1 MLAAG
6 RFVPICQVCH
16 KKSPPSCS
24 YPNMQCLNDLNG
36 TPDEFQPYLTS
47 PSLSPRSCEDQG
59 WLCSLGMHHTK
70 TKSPFPPEKKMPRHR
85 WVRLRIVYSFNP
97 TGSLSSF
104 SLIKIATLDL
114 FGGILHFQTISM
126 TYADGP
132 CPANSMCSHHLFQD
146 LGTAWEKTSLTGK
159 NHMFWWMLS
168 ETDMFLGQYG
178 FTEMCV

>member
-1 MLAAG
+1 
-6 RFVPICQVCH
+6 
-16 KKSPPSCS
+16 
-24 YPNMQCLNDLNG
+24 
-36 TPDEFQPYLTS
+36 
-47 PSLSPRSCEDQG
+47 
-59 WLCSLGMHHTK
+59 
-70 TKSPFPPEKKMPRHR
+70 MPRHR

-168 ETDMFLGQYG
+168 ETDMFLGHYG

>member
-1 MLAAG
+1 MNFSRISPVLHFRHAPARTKG
-6 RFVPICQVCH
+6 DSVPWECII
-16 KKSPPSCS
+16 
-24 YPNMQCLNDLNG
+24 
-36 TPDEFQPYLTS
+36 
-47 PSLSPRSCEDQG
+47 PRP
-59 WLCSLGMHHTK
+59 K
-70 TKSPFPPEKKMPRHR
+70 APFLQRKKMPRHI

-146 LGTAWEKTSLTGK
+146 LGTAWEKRSLTGK

-168 ETDMFLGQYG
+168 ETDMFFGAIWFYRD
-178 FTEMCV
+178 MCVNGVSTVRIHVCACGPKTVLVKRTFLGWGGV